1 MIQEPILFELFL
13 RFQHDCPYND
23 LSRKY
28 PESRISMW
36 CNGAADILEV
46 EADSLESFDGVQKD
60 MASMSKDQESKILS
74 KTIHQGKLQLV
85 AKTCACAQIPTSTS
99 PVFEKYNFM
108 EVPPT
113 VMAGGWEHYRLI
125 GFDERDLSG
134 MLRRLDQIGTA
145 EVLHKGTIKEGVT
158 DDSFVISL
166 SSLFGQ
172 LTEKQLKALVAAV
185 EGGYY
190 EIPKRVT
197 AEELARQHKQ
207 PRTTFEEHIRKA
219 ESKVV
224 HAMTPFMMMYAK
236 VPGSPFVNSTR
247 AAGAP
252 TGLRIMKQIIAS
264 TQARPKAN

>member
-1 MIQEPILFELFL
+1 MFELFL

-28 PESRISMW
+28 PSSRISLW
-36 CNGAADILEV
+36 CNGSADILEV
-46 EADSLESFDGVQKD
+46 EADSLESFDGLQRDLV
-60 MASMSKDQESKILS
+60 SLSKDQRTRILS
-74 KTIHQGKLQLV
+74 KTIQQGKLQLV
-85 AKTCACAQIPTSTS
+85 AKTCACGLIPAKVD

-108 EVPPT
+108 QVPPE
-113 VMAGGWEHYRLI
+113 VMTDGWEHYRLI
-125 GFDERDLSG
+125 GFDEHDLSG
-134 MLRRLDQIGTA
+134 MLRRLDQIGKA
-145 EVLHKGTIKEGVT
+145 EVLYKKAIPEGMT
-158 DDSFVISL
+158 DDSFMISL

-197 AEELARQHKQ
+197 AEELARQHRQ

-236 VPGSPFVNSTR
+236 VPGNPFVNGAR

-252 TGLRIMKQIIAS
+252 AGLRLMKQIMVS
-264 TQARPKAN
+264 SQSKTTT

>member
-1 MIQEPILFELFL
+1 
-13 RFQHDCPYND
+13 
-23 LSRKY
+23 
-28 PESRISMW
+28 
-36 CNGAADILEV
+36 
-46 EADSLESFDGVQKD
+46 
-60 MASMSKDQESKILS
+60 
-74 KTIHQGKLQLV
+74 
-85 AKTCACAQIPTSTS
+85 
-99 PVFEKYNFM
+99 
-108 EVPPT
+108 
-113 VMAGGWEHYRLI
+113 
-125 GFDERDLSG
+125 
-134 MLRRLDQIGTA
+134 
-145 EVLHKGTIKEGVT
+145 
-158 DDSFVISL
+158 
-166 SSLFGQ
+166 
-172 LTEKQLKALVAAV
+172 LKALVAAV

>member
-1 MIQEPILFELFL
+1 MFELFL
-13 RFQHDCPYND
+13 RFQHECPYND

-36 CNGAADILEV
+36 CNGSADILEV
-46 EADSLESFDGVQKD
+46 EADSLESFDGLQRD
-60 MASMSKDQESKILS
+60 LSSLSKDQGTRILS

-85 AKTCACAQIPTSTS
+85 AKTCACSLIPTSTS

-108 EVPPT
+108 EVPPE
-113 VMAGGWEHYRLI
+113 VMTDGWEHYRLI
-125 GFDERDLSG
+125 GFDERDLPG
-134 MLRRLDQIGTA
+134 MLRRLDQIGKA
-145 EVLHKGTIKEGVT
+145 EVLYKNTIQEGVT
-158 DDSFVISL
+158 DDSFLISL

-197 AEELARQHKQ
+197 TEELARQRRQ

-219 ESKVV
+219 ESKIV
-224 HAMTPFMMMYAK
+224 HAMAPFMMMYAK

-247 AAGAP
+247 AAAAP
-252 TGLRIMKQIIAS
+252 TGLRVMKQIIAS
-264 TQARPKAN
+264 SQSKPGATT

>member
-1 MIQEPILFELFL
+1 MFELFL

-28 PESRISMW
+28 PGSRISLW
-36 CNGAADILEV
+36 CNSSADILEV
-46 EADSLESFDGVQKD
+46 EADSLESFDGLQKD
-60 MASMSKDQESKILS
+60 LASLSKDQGTRILS
-74 KTIHQGKLQLV
+74 RTIQQGKLQLV
-85 AKTCACAQIPTSTS
+85 AKTCACDQIPTKVD

-108 EVPPT
+108 QVPPE
-113 VMAGGWEHYRLI
+113 VMTDGWEHYRLI
-125 GFDERDLSG
+125 GFDEHDLGG
-134 MLRRLDQIGTA
+134 MLRRLDQIGKA
-145 EVLHKGTIKEGVT
+145 EVLYKKSIPEGVT
-158 DDSFVISL
+158 DDSFLISL

-197 AEELARQHKQ
+197 TEELARQRRQ

-224 HAMTPFMMMYAK
+224 HAMAPFMMMYAK
-236 VPGSPFVNSTR
+236 VPGSPFVN
-247 AAGAP
+247 AARVAGSPA
-252 TGLRIMKQIIAS
+252 GLRMMKQIMVS
-264 TQARPKAN
+264 SQPKPHAAP